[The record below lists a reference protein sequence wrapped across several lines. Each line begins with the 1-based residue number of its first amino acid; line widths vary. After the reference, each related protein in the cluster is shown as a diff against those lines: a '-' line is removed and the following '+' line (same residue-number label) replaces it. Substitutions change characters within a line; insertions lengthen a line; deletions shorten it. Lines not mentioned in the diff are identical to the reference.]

1 MRIHVISLAPMSEP
15 QKARLSALG
24 EVAYHDAV
32 LGDRAI
38 GELCRGADALIITPR
53 IAVDILPSLDRCKF
67 ISVQGTGTDAIDSS
81 AAKDRGIVVSNAR
94 DFCTDAVAEHAFA
107 LLLGVAKKLERGR
120 PTLQAGRW
128 TRALAYATL
137 GLRGGTLGL
146 YGFGQVGS
154 RIAEIAAAFGMRVQ
168 ATVRRPSTRRAVPVV
183 PLETLLA
190 ESDFLVLAAPATAET
205 TGLFNRETLSRMK
218 PEAVLINV
226 SRAAL
231 VDPAALLEA
240 LDEGR
245 LAGAGIDVFREE
257 PPAPDDPLLR
267 HPKILVSPHVAWGT
281 EDALE
286 RLLDQSIAN
295 LEAFVAGKP
304 VNVVN
309 P

>member
-1 MRIHVISLAPMSEP
+1 MSEP
-15 QKARLSALG
+15 QRARLSALG
-24 EVAYHDAV
+24 EMVYHDAV
-32 LGDRAI
+32 LGDRAM

-53 IAVDILPSLDRCKF
+53 IAVDILPFLDRCKF
-67 ISVQGTGTDAIDSS
+67 ISVQGTGTDAIDI
-81 AAKDRGIVVSNAR
+81 AAARRQGILVSNAR

-120 PTLQAGRW
+120 PTLQAARW

-137 GLRGGTLGL
+137 GVRGAMLGL
-146 YGFGQVGS
+146 FGCGKIGS
-154 RIAEIAAAFGMRVQ
+154 RMAEIAAAFGMRVQ
-168 ATVRRPSTRRAVPVV
+168 ATVKSSSVARAVPVV

-190 ESDFLVLAAPATAET
+190 ESDFLALVAPATTET
-205 TGLFNRETLSRMK
+205 TGLFNRETLGRMK
-218 PEAVLINV
+218 RGSVLINV

-231 VDPAALLEA
+231 VEPDALLDA
-240 LDEGR
+240 VDRGP
-245 LAGAGIDVFREE
+245 LAGVGLDVFHEE

-295 LEAFVAGKP
+295 LEAFAAGKP

>member
-1 MRIHVISLAPMSEP
+1 MSES

-24 EVAYHDAV
+24 DVVHHDAI

-53 IAVDILPSLDRCKF
+53 ISVDILPSLDRCKF
-67 ISVQGTGTDAIDSS
+67 ISVQGTGTDAIDSR

-146 YGFGQVGS
+146 YGLGQIGS
-154 RIAEIAAAFGMRVQ
+154 RVAEIAAAFGMRVQ
-168 ATVRRPSTRRAVPVV
+168 ATVRRPSTPRAVPVV

-205 TGLFNRETLSRMK
+205 TGLFNRQTLSRMK
-218 PEAVLINV
+218 PGAVLINV

-231 VDPAALLEA
+231 VDPAALLDA

-245 LAGAGIDVFREE
+245 LAGAGIDVFHEE

-286 RLLDQSIAN
+286 RLLDQSIAT